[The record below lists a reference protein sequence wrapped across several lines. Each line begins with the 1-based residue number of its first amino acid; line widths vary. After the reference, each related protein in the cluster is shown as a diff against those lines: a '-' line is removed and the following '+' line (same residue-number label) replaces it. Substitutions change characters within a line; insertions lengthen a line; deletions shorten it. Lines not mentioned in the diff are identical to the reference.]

1 MLISAVD
8 FRIIWLLSQIHN
20 DIFMLSYGH
29 IWLIQFFQ
37 FYSILFYIQQH
48 LLIINDRPL
57 INVYK
62 KKITLYAFYLRRAFA
77 DLPSSQ
83 ECFKRKI
90 LKPVMYKYRNTFYKR
105 PLYNSSHVNN
115 MSTKTSLRYNV
126 DCNFNTFFL

>member
-1 MLISAVD
+1 MNLIRKRKEACL
-8 FRIIWLLSQIHN
+8 FRLLIFVSYDCCFKYIM
-20 DIFMLSYGH
+20 IFFMLSYGH
-29 IWLIQFFQ
+29 IWLIQIFQ

-57 INVYK
+57 INVCK
-62 KKITLYAFYLRRAFA
+62 KKITLYAFYPRRAFA

-105 PLYNSSHVNN
+105 PLYNSS
-115 MSTKTSLRYNV
+115 
-126 DCNFNTFFL
+126 